1 MEVRNRLYVL
11 YDVCPLQVSIERVYS
26 VMESFWLVIKL
37 TTKIAHP
44 LDVVF
49 SCPYVECVGVVQ
61 LAKALTFDKS
71 VQNTVHRNFS
81 LEFLTWT
88 P

>member
-11 YDVCPLQVSIERVYS
+11 YDVSPLQVSIERVYS

-37 TTKIAHP
+37 TTQIAHP

-49 SCPYVECVGVVQ
+49 SCPDVECMRVVQ
-61 LAKALTFDKS
+61 LAKTLTFDKS
-71 VQNTVHRNFS
+71 VQNPVHRNFS
-81 LEFLTWT
+81 FELLTWT
-88 P
+88 S